1 MKKVLLFVAL
11 AAIFCTAAVWMGCC
25 DDIFSG
31 TMIYEEYDNG
41 LCVEYMKSGN
51 TICNLVL
58 DERFFKNAA
67 AEVSIHTSSGTIQIS
82 SQPSMMEYLIE
93 KGFSNAEDNK
103 QFCFEDGDVLMIE
116 SCHSDKIMEVKI
128 NLKKPLTAIP
138 IYICSNWEM
147 IRCPNSPD
155 EIKKIFGK
163 PSLVSSHH
171 FI

>member
-11 AAIFCTAAVWMGCC
+11 AAIFCTAAVWTGCF

-51 TICNLVL
+51 TICNLVF
-58 DERFFKNAA
+58 DERFFKNAV
-67 AEVSIHTSSGTIQIS
+67 AEVSIHTSSGTVQIS
-82 SQPSMMEYLIE
+82 NQPSMMEYLIE
-93 KGFSNAEDNK
+93 KGFSKDEDNK
-103 QFCFEDGDVLMIE
+103 QLHFEDGDVSMIV
-116 SCHSDKIMEVKI
+116 SYHSNKIMEVKI

-138 IYICSNWEM
+138 IYISSNGDM
-147 IRCPNSPD
+147 IKCPNSPD